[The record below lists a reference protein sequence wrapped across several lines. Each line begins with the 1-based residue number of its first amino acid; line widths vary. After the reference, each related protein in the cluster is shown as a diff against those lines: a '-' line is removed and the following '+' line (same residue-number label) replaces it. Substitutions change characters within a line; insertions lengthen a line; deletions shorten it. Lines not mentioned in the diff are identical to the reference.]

1 MKKCNCL
8 NCGFT
13 NTVHIND
20 VKNDKLGDFILC
32 VNCNSSFDVN
42 ITNKY
47 IKLLVT
53 SLN

>member
-20 VKNDKLGDFILC
+20 VKVDNLGEYINC
-32 VNCNSSFDVN
+32 VKCNSSFDIEVK
-42 ITNKY
+42 NKY
-47 IKLLVT
+47 IKLLTV